1 MKVNNPTIK
10 AAREAYDPIRLMVK
24 EIDREILKELLKMVK
39 KDESK

>member
-10 AAREAYDPIRLMVK
+10 AAREAYDPIRLMTK
-24 EIDREILKELLKMVK
+24 EIDREILRKLLKMVK